1 MTENHDTQAQPEIQ
15 GFEDA
20 PRKVPRWVKYLGGT
34 AVGLVIIAAGAGVVI
49 SGAIDQA
56 KYKSIIVEKVQSQ
69 TGYKVDWSGDIGVS
83 LLPMP
88 HATIQGLTVTA
99 NEQTLLK
106 VKTADISVELLPLLS
121 KKVVIDAVTVDKPE
135 ITLVTTKAGEKLWEP
150 KAGDKSAA
158 TEAETSAEAKT
169 DEAPVEVTFNVIEVN
184 DGVVVWDDRTS
195 GPIQKIEDFDLRV
208 KAQSLKGPF
217 EINGGLEWNGKKI
230 DAKVNAAD
238 LDFEKG
244 LYPVK
249 VKLAVPSANI
259 QGDFSGVI
267 MSGTRLE
274 VEGDVEI
281 EAESL
286 KDTLKVFT
294 GDASSVPDE
303 LGGKL
308 ELSSKIKFNPETVS
322 MNDIKLALSSLAY
335 SGDVSVSGFGSE
347 TTSPTISAKLASTK
361 KVEQN
366 AAPMLRLLDDL
377 DLNVKG
383 SMKGDVVQ
391 IDQSVLKLNDNDVSA
406 NGTVTLG
413 DTPKVDMSVA
423 VNKFDLD
430 QLSGNLA
437 EAGASDKKSDG
448 ASAKDGMSS
457 VGFDMP
463 FSGRIRADVKKL
475 RSGGKDYTNIKAD
488 VAALNGSLQ
497 INKFE
502 AGLPDGIAV
511 KADGAIGKTK
521 TMSGLDMNVSAEID
535 NVEQLAKTYNIA
547 LPELPQKIGS
557 ATVKADLLGDLN
569 ALGFDASVGVWGL
582 TASGKGT
589 VNSPLATPVIN
600 KLDFQ
605 IKHPNFLK
613 AIQIIAPEFES
624 TAGFEGPL
632 DLSGSASWN
641 TASYKV
647 SGLKGIMGKTTVEGG
662 IEADTSGK
670 PSVTGNLAFGSL
682 VLPSSSSGSSTTSKT
697 SSPSSSGSGK
707 ARWSREAVDMSW
719 MKSFDA
725 DIAITAKSI
734 TQNLW
739 TFTNAKLDFVL
750 KDGTLDIEDMS
761 AGLFGGDAKVTG
773 QVRSGSGDRD
783 PLAVKGSLKAS
794 NVDARKLQ
802 SALSGAPSDTLYGTI
817 KAVDINVNATG
828 LSPAAL
834 VQTLGGKGTITGEN
848 IIVKGVDA
856 AQLAM
861 AAKGSYKPL
870 ERAGTMFGSFGDGQT
885 EFTTFDSAFDIQNGI
900 VNLTKSIFDGP
911 KATLSSVGNI
921 NVPLWTIDLKNT
933 MTVKDTDIPPF
944 DFTVKGPLDAPTKA
958 GGSVIEDYLR
968 NKVNKKVNKLI
979 EKQLGKFLG
988 GGDQTGT
995 GAQGG
1000 ATPTDATGSGVTDPA
1015 ATPATEP
1022 TASPTDGAT
1031 QEQTSPQQAAP
1042 KNNKDAVKQEA
1053 LKALGGLLGGQ

>member
-1 MTENHDTQAQPEIQ
+1 MTDNHDNHAQPELQ

-20 PRKVPRWVKYLGGT
+20 PRKLPRWVKYLGGT
-34 AVGLVIIAAGAGVVI
+34 AVGLVIVAAGAGFVI
-49 SGAIDQA
+49 SGAIDQQ
-56 KYKSIIVEKVQSQ
+56 KYKAIIVEKVETQ
-69 TGYKVDWSGDIGVS
+69 TGYKVDWNGDIGVS

-99 NEQTLLK
+99 NDQAVLK
-106 VKTADISVELLPLLS
+106 VKSADVSVELWPLLS
-121 KKVVIDAVTVDKPE
+121 RKVVVDAVTVDNPE
-135 ITLVTTKAGEKLWEP
+135 ITLVTAKDGQKLWEP
-150 KAGDKSAA
+150 KSAPK
-158 TEAETSAEAKT
+158 ETADSTSSDNT
-169 DEAPVEVTFNVIEVN
+169 DTADAPVDVTFNVIEIN

-195 GPIQKIEDFDLRV
+195 GPVQKIEDFDLRV

-217 EINGGLEWNGKKI
+217 DINGGMLWNGKKI
-230 DAKVNAAD
+230 DAKINAAD

-244 LYPVK
+244 MFPVK
-249 VKLAVPSANI
+249 VKLAMPEANV

-267 MSGTRLE
+267 TTGPKLDI
-274 VEGDVEI
+274 EGDI
-281 EAESL
+281 QLDAESL
-286 KDTLKVFT
+286 KDTMKVLS
-294 GDASSVPDE
+294 GDASSLPDE
-303 LGGKL
+303 LAGKL
-308 ELSSKIKFNPETVS
+308 ELSSKIKVGADAVS
-322 MNDIKLALSSLAY
+322 MNDIKLGLSSL
-335 SGDVSVSGFGSE
+335 SFGGDVDVTGFANKE
-347 TTSPTISAKLASTK
+347 ASPTISAKLTSLK
-361 KVEQN
+361 KVDQN
-366 AAPMLRLLDDL
+366 AAPLLRLLDDL

-383 SMKGDVVQ
+383 SMKGEVIQ

-406 NGTVTLG
+406 SGTVALG
-413 DTPKVDMSVA
+413 GVPKVDMNVA
-423 VNKFDLD
+423 ITKFDVD

-437 EAGASDKKSDG
+437 EAGKSGEKSKAEAKSDSG
-448 ASAKDGMSS
+448 AA
-457 VGFDMP
+457 GFDLP
-463 FSGRIRADVKKL
+463 FTGRVRADVKKL

-488 VAALNGSLQ
+488 VAALNGALQ
-497 INKFE
+497 ISKLE

-511 KADGAIGKTK
+511 KANGAIGKTN
-521 TMSGLDMNVSAEID
+521 TLSGLDLSVSAEID
-535 NVEQLAKTYNIA
+535 NVEQLAKTYNVT
-547 LPELPQKIGS
+547 LPELPQKIGA
-557 ATVKADLLGDLN
+557 ATVKADLSGDMS

-589 VNSPLATPVIN
+589 VNSPMASPVIN
-600 KLDFQ
+600 KLDFA
-605 IKHPNFLK
+605 IKHPNFMK
-613 AIQIIAPEFES
+613 AIQIVAPEFES

-632 DLSGSASWN
+632 DISGSASWN
-641 TASYKV
+641 TANYKV
-647 SGLKGIMGKTTVEGG
+647 TGLKGIMGKTTVEGG
-662 IEADTSGK
+662 IEADTTSK

-682 VLPSSSSGSSTTSKT
+682 VLPSSSAASGNASSARAAA
-697 SSPSSSGSGK
+697 PSGGSGK
-707 ARWSREAVDMSW
+707 ARWSREAIDMSW
-719 MKSFDA
+719 MKSFNA

-739 TFTNAKLDFVL
+739 SFTNAKLDFVL

-761 AGLFGGDAKVTG
+761 AGLFGGDAKLSG
-773 QVRSGSGDRD
+773 QVRSGTGERD
-783 PLAVKGSLKAS
+783 PLAVKGALKAS

-802 SALSGAPSDTLYGTI
+802 SALSGAPSDTIYGTI

-848 IIVKGVDA
+848 IVVKGVDA
-856 AQLAM
+856 AQLGM

-911 KATLSSVGNI
+911 KATLSSVGTI

-968 NKVNKKVNKLI
+968 GKVNKKVNKLL
-979 EKQLGKFLG
+979 EKQLGKLLG
-988 GGDQTGT
+988 APEQTGGT
-995 GAQGG
+995 APAGTAPATDNGA
-1000 ATPTDATGSGVTDPA
+1000 AITDPSA
-1015 ATPATEP
+1015 AAPSGAEAAEPAP
-1022 TASPTDGAT
+1022 AP
-1031 QEQTSPQQAAP
+1031 AP

-1053 LKALGGLLGGQ
+1053 LKALGNFLGQ

>member
-1 MTENHDTQAQPEIQ
+1 MTDTHDTQAQPEIQ
-15 GFEDA
+15 GFDDA

-69 TGYKVDWSGDIGVS
+69 TGYKVDWSGDIGVA

-99 NEQTLLK
+99 NDQTLLK
-106 VKTADISVELLPLLS
+106 VKSADVSVELLPLLS
-121 KKVVIDAVTVDKPE
+121 KKVVIDAVTVDNPE

-150 KAGDKSAA
+150 KASDK
-158 TEAETSAEAKT
+158 AEAAAEEKSSEASDT
-169 DEAPVEVTFNVIEVN
+169 NDAPVDVSFNVIEVN
-184 DGVVVWDDRTS
+184 DGVVVWDDRTN
-195 GPIQKIEDFDLRV
+195 GGIQKIEDFDLRV

-217 EINGGLEWNGKKI
+217 EINGGLEWNGQKI

-244 LYPVK
+244 LFPVK
-249 VKLAVPSANI
+249 VKLALPEANI

-267 MSGTRLE
+267 TTGEKFE
-274 VEGDVEI
+274 VEGDVEL

-286 KDTLKVFT
+286 KNTLKALSDT
-294 GDASSVPDE
+294 ASIPDD
-303 LGGKL
+303 LAGKL
-308 ELSSKIKFNPETVS
+308 ELSSKIKVNPETIS
-322 MNDIKLALSSLAY
+322 MNDIKLGLSSLAFG
-335 SGDVSVSGFGSE
+335 GDVSVSGFANESA
-347 TTSPTISAKLASTK
+347 SPTISAKLASTK
-361 KVEQN
+361 KVDQN

-377 DLNVKG
+377 DMDVKG
-383 SMKGDVVQ
+383 SMKGNVVQ
-391 IDQSVLKLNDNDVSA
+391 IDRSILKLNDNDISA
-406 NGTVTLG
+406 NGSVTLG
-413 DTPKVDMSVA
+413 ETPKVDMSVA
-423 VNKFDLD
+423 INKFDVD

-437 EAGASDKKSDG
+437 DAGVASDKKSDDA
-448 ASAKDGMSS
+448 ASVDSGSS
-457 VGFDMP
+457 YGFDVP

-488 VAALNGSLQ
+488 VAAINGSLQ

-511 KADGAIGKTK
+511 KADGTIDKTK
-521 TMSGLDMNVSAEID
+521 TMSGLDMNVSAEIE
-535 NVEQLAKTYNIA
+535 NVEQLAKTYNIT

-557 ATVKADLLGDLN
+557 ATIKADLIGDLN
-569 ALGFDASVGVWGL
+569 SLGFDASVGVWGL

-589 VNSPLATPVIN
+589 VNSPLVTPAIN
-600 KLDFQ
+600 KLDFEIQ
-605 IKHPNFLK
+605 HPNFLR
-613 AIQIIAPEFES
+613 AIQIVAPEFDS

-632 DLSGSASWN
+632 DLSGTASWN
-641 TASYKV
+641 SASYKV

-682 VLPSSSSGSSTTSKT
+682 VLPASSSGSVSASKI
-697 SSPSSSGSGK
+697 SSQSSAASGK
-707 ARWSREAVDMSW
+707 ARWSREAIDMGW

-761 AGLFGGDAKVTG
+761 AGLFGGDAKVSG
-773 QVRSGSGDRD
+773 QVRSGSGERD
-783 PLAVKGSLKAS
+783 PLAIKGSLKAS

-817 KAVDINVNATG
+817 KDVDIDVNATG

-848 IIVKGVDA
+848 IVVKGVDA
-856 AQLAM
+856 AQLGM

-944 DFTVKGPLDAPTKA
+944 DFTIKGPLDAPTKA

-968 NKVNKKVNKLI
+968 SKVNKKVNKLI
-979 EKQLGKFLG
+979 ENQLGKFLG
-988 GGDQTGT
+988 GGDQTQT
-995 GAQGG
+995 GG
-1000 ATPTDATGSGVTDPA
+1000 
-1015 ATPATEP
+1015 
-1022 TASPTDGAT
+1022 
-1031 QEQTSPQQAAP
+1031 QAAP
-1042 KNNKDAVKQEA
+1042 AADATTGAGTTDGTATGTTTEAAPTTQKTNSKDAVKQEA
-1053 LKALGGLLGGQ
+1053 LKALGNFLGQ